1 MPRAELRLRY
11 RRKSMFKTEPHAE
24 SVRLLQSQF
33 FSLMLIFFVFFVIM
47 GTLSLSAFLRL
58 MLLLLS
64 VGLAGVLLLR
74 DS

>member
-1 MPRAELRLRY
+1 MPRAELRLGY
-11 RRKSMFKTEPHAE
+11 RRKSMSTTERHAE

-33 FSLMLIFFVFFVIM
+33 FSLMPIFFVFFVVM